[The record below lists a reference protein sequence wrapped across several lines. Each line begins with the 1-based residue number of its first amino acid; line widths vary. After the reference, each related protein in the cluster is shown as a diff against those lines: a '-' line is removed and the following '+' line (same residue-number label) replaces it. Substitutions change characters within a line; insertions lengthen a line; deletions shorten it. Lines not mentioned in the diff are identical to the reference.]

1 MRDFF
6 RQRVF
11 SLDNQ
16 IQSQFTRWE
25 FSLLFP
31 LLQEFAGRT
40 HIRFDQS
47 DMFLAPW
54 NKLSFERH
62 RPSSQ
67 IILVRVYIE
76 FKLLAGF

>member
-1 MRDFF
+1 MGQYFFELVIAAHARLFF

-31 LLQEFAGRT
+31 LLQEFAGRM

-47 DMFLAPW
+47 NMFLAPW
-54 NKLSFERH
+54 NKLSFERR
-62 RPSSQ
+62 RPSN
-67 IILVRVYIE
+67 
-76 FKLLAGF
+76 